1 MLPLDRNASYD
12 AIMALAV
19 KRRRER
25 RAQKLIENLMMKQ
38 TVTLRNKVVIK
49 RIADMFQLDLETIR
63 RIIRET
69 RR

>member
-1 MLPLDRNASYD
+1 MLPLDRDAVYD

-49 RIADMFQLDLETIR
+49 RIADMFKLDVETIN
-63 RIIRET
+63 RIVRET